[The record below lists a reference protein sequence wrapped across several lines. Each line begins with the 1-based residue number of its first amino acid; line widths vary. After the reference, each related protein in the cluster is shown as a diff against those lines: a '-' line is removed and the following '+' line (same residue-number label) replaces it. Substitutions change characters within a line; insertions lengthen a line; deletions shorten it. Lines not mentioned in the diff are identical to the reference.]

1 MIMAANFI
9 GPLIILIGVVSFVG
23 IIFGLLKKN
32 KKISTVSL
40 IAFAFVAL
48 IFALEFLVFE

>member
-1 MIMAANFI
+1 MAANFI
-9 GPLIILIGVVSFVG
+9 GPLIILIGVVSFIG

>member
-1 MIMAANFI
+1 MAANFI

-23 IIFGLLKKN
+23 ILFGVVKKN
-32 KKISTVSL
+32 RKITTGSL
-40 IAFAFVAL
+40 IAFAIVAL